1 MKFGPPSP
9 HIARCGLS
17 RVMGFT
23 LVEMLLAMTLM
34 SMLMALAYGGLRA
47 STRATDRGQ
56 VILEESSR
64 IRMAHQFVRKQ
75 LNQMIPLVFME
86 SEAIKSEDGE
96 QRMVFTGSS
105 DKIRF
110 VARMPGYL
118 GFGGP
123 QVQELTFER
132 GEKGLALVISHALL
146 QGFEE
151 QKLYERAPIV
161 LLEGI
166 DQAQFQFLGLDEE
179 GELSTW
185 SNAWEDPEKLPLA
198 VSLDIEF
205 NEEVYVRWPL
215 LTASVRIDAA
225 ALRGLAPD
233 QGREQNYSTT
243 IQKMIRN
250 RRQQQ

>member
-1 MKFGPPSP
+1 MK
-9 HIARCGLS
+9 IVTRAL
-17 RVMGFT
+17 GFT

-34 SMLMALAYGGLRA
+34 SMLMVLAYGGLRA
-47 STRATDRGQ
+47 STRATERGQ

-86 SEAIKSEDGE
+86 SEDQE
-96 QRMVFTGSS
+96 QRTVFEGSA

-110 VARMPGYL
+110 VAPMPGYL

-123 QVQELTFER
+123 QVQELTFQH
-132 GEKGLALVISHALL
+132 GEEGLVLVISHALL

-151 QKLYERAPIV
+151 EKLYERDPIV
-161 LLEGI
+161 LLDRI
-166 DQAQFQFLGLDEE
+166 DQAEFQFLGLDEE
-179 GELSTW
+179 GELSAW
-185 SNAWEDPEKLPLA
+185 SNVWEDPEKLPLA

-215 LTASVRIDAA
+215 LTASVRVDAQ
-225 ALRGLAPD
+225 ALSELAGE
-233 QGREQNYSTT
+233 QGVGPSYSTS
-243 IQKMIRN
+243 IQKMIQTRK
-250 RRQQQ
+250 QQQ